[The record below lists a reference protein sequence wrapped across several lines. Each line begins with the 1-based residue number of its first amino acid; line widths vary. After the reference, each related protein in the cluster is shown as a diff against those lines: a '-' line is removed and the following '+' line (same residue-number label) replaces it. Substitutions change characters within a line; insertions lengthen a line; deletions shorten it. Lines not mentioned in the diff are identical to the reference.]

1 MHRHHH
7 LFHYFPR
14 SKRDLC
20 VIRYSNISA
29 ADGGDDDD
37 NAFVNDQLVL
47 ILKLDYYYNYLL
59 SSWLLMH

>member
-7 LFHYFPR
+7 LFHCFPR

-20 VIRYSNISA
+20 VIRYLNIFAA
-29 ADGGDDDD
+29 ADGDDD

-59 SSWLLMH
+59 SSWLYF